1 VTVTETRH
9 DSEVRERI
17 GRIDE
22 LIQDIESAHDPA
34 LRATAQE
41 LVQAIM
47 DLHGSALERMVSL
60 LRGSGAA
67 GQSILEQFGRD
78 ELVRNLLLLYDQH
91 PQELEARVL
100 EALEKTRPYLHSHG
114 GNVELVSVDDGTR
127 VRLKLLGSC
136 HGCPSSSLTLKMAVE
151 QAIREAA
158 PEITAIVVDG
168 EQAVESTPLVALA
181 LGPSRVPAAAP
192 AV

>member
-1 VTVTETRH
+1 VTVSERRQ

-17 GRIDE
+17 GRIEE
-22 LIQDIESAHDPA
+22 LIQDLESAHDPT

-47 DLHGSALERMVSL
+47 DLHGSALERMVAL

-67 GQSILEQFGRD
+67 GESTLEQFGRD
-78 ELVRNLLLLYDQH
+78 ELVRNLLLLYDLH

-100 EALEKTRPYLHSHG
+100 DALERTRPYLRSHG
-114 GNVELVSVDDGTR
+114 GNVELVSVDGGTR

-136 HGCPSSSLTLKMAVE
+136 HGCPSSSLTLKTAVE

-168 EQAVESTPLVALA
+168 EQADESTPLVALA
-181 LGPSRVPAAAP
+181 LGPPLPATAP
-192 AV
+192 VV